1 MKNNDIV
8 NLEEMY
14 YKIISRENNERLL
27 KEDDESDEEVSAM
40 FGKKYDINPTE
51 DNAPMPNLKNLA
63 AVRNLKPMLTHMAMV
78 DLNKAWDENY
88 NEEPDKNKRTMLFF
102 GEPSTGKTEG
112 IYNFCNEK
120 AAELGLDARGR
131 ELNKMIKN
139 SVEYKRWR
147 ESDEYQKRFKDTSD
161 EKGAKSFID
170 YAKLPPEFKK
180 NASFIENEIRSGN
193 VFTLFQVNGD
203 QIIPM
208 EIMGIPDL
216 LNRPEPTGD
225 EKADKLA
232 VDTYNIKEAPMTL
245 AMEGNAKGIF
255 FIDEFNRTQN
265 GNVFNLF
272 IKLFDEGLW
281 GGNKLSNGITI
292 CGAGNVK
299 PHGKASGGVFRDVFE
314 QEALMTRATQYY
326 VYLDA
331 TSWFDYAEKKGFKK
345 DIIGFVAEAP
355 YKRLGLQNQNLIKN
369 TVDDTATAISAAPE
383 WEQPYQEP
391 EEKGIRP
398 SPRAIERFNKTFK
411 RLNYD
416 KSFAIVYTK
425 IIKSDPQLRTPE
437 NDRYYEKIK
446 QYVNLEKT
454 TDKVDVVSSWWQ
466 EDVIKAAQSDCGS
479 KWADDFW
486 LYLKEKGGIKLENL
500 RKRGADYDQ
509 ESWSRGGFAIPFNI
523 IPQTVNK
530 AANAFGTKVGDV
542 YKPDVSKLKNIKPN
556 SNEERIYNDMVA
568 VLETLDN
575 AYNKNKQLM
584 AAITPR
590 LKAKG
595 LLVFLDEF
603 ASYLTTG
610 GARTPEEKEIG
621 ILASQIL
628 VQYVQDKNAEKST
641 NPDSDEDIEANRLE
655 MKENISTNLRHK
667 ILAERYF
674 YYNLPIR
681 KSQYE
686 ELKESRYKNFCRLK
700 PFKTKFE
707 NLLENYE
714 KIDFKKEET
723 PYKLPNLIK
732 NRIQYLKIEKLL
744 HTIQDHYKIGALD
757 SNILRA
763 LKKIKTQDLI
773 KFIKD
778 FMEEHEFG
786 PITTKLIDEVL
797 EDNDRVVSILYCLED
812 IISD

>member
-8 NLEEMY
+8 NLKETY
-14 YKIISRENNERLL
+14 YKVISRGNNQRLL
-27 KEDDESDEEVSAM
+27 KEDENSDKEIDDI
-40 FGKKYDINPTE
+40 FGTSIPTE
-51 DNAPMPNLKNLA
+51 DETQNHEMPNLKDLPL
-63 AVRNLKPMLTHMAMV
+63 VKGMKPMLTNLAMT
-78 DLNKAWDENY
+78 DLNTAWDENSTKKS
-88 NEEPDKNKRTMLFF
+88 EKNKNTLIFF

-120 AAELGLDARGR
+120 AIELGLDTRAI
-131 ELNKMIKN
+131 EINKQIKN
-139 SVEYKRWR
+139 TEEYKNN
-147 ESDEYQKRFKDTSD
+147 SDNTKE
-161 EKGAKSFID
+161 EKNINKFNTFID
-170 YAKLPPEFKK
+170 FTKLPSTFKTDAALIK
-180 NASFIENEIRSGN
+180 EIRNGN
-193 VFTLFQVNGD
+193 IFTLFQVNGD
-203 QIIPM
+203 QVIPM
-208 EIMGIPDL
+208 EILGVPNL
-216 LNRPEPTGD
+216 LDKEEKTGD
-225 EKADKLA
+225 EEIDKLNKLK
-232 VDTYNIKEAPMTL
+232 YNIKNSPMTL
-245 AMEGNAKGIF
+245 AMQGNTRGIF
-255 FIDEFNRTQN
+255 FIDEFNRAQN
-265 GNVFNLF
+265 DNVYNLF

-281 GGNKLSNGITI
+281 GDNKISNNITV
-292 CGAGNVK
+292 CGAGNLK
-299 PHGKASGGVFRDVFE
+299 PHGKASGGVKRDVFT
-314 QEALMTRATQYY
+314 QEALITRIRKYF

-331 TSWFDYAEKKGFKK
+331 TSWFDYAEKKNFAE
-345 DIIGFVAEAP
+345 DIIGFIAEAP
-355 YKRLGLQNQNLIKN
+355 YKRLGLQNQNLIKD
-369 TVDDTATAISAAPE
+369 TVDETAMAIKNAPE
-383 WEQPYQEP
+383 WEQPYPEESEP
-391 EEKGIRP
+391 EAKP
-398 SPRAIERFNKTFK
+398 SPRAIERFNNWFK
-411 RLNYD
+411 KLNFD
-416 KSFAIVYTK
+416 KSFAKKYKKVIELNIANV
-425 IIKSDPQLRTPE
+425 RNPE
-437 NDRYYEKIK
+437 RDAYYEKIK
-446 QYVNLEKT
+446 KYVGTVEGEVTGLWKE
-454 TDKVDVVSSWWQ
+454 
-466 EDVIKAAQSDCGS
+466 EVIKAASAEMNG
-479 KWADDFW
+479 KWADAFW
-486 LYLKEKGGIKLENL
+486 KYLQDKGGIKIENL

-509 ESWSRGGFAIPFNI
+509 QSWSRGGFSIPFTI

-542 YKPDVSKLKNIKPN
+542 YKPDISKLKNIKPN
-556 SNEERIYNDMVA
+556 SNEERIYNDIVA

-584 AAITPR
+584 AAIIPR
-590 LKAKG
+590 LKSKG
-595 LLVFLDEF
+595 LLVFLNEF
-603 ASYLTTG
+603 ANYLTTNPK
-610 GARTPEEKEIG
+610 TPEEKEIG

-628 VQYVQDKNAEKST
+628 TQYVNDKNKENSI

-655 MKENISTNLRHK
+655 MEENISTNLRHK

-686 ELKESRYKNFCRLK
+686 ELKESEYKNLCRLK

-714 KIDFKKEET
+714 KIDLNKEET
-723 PYKLPNLIK
+723 SYKLPNLIK

-778 FMEEHEFG
+778 FMEENEFG